1 MRTINHI
8 VVHCT
13 ATKRT
18 AKEQSILDGWRNKGW
33 IKNGYHWLVN
43 QHGISVRLMDDSVAS
58 NGVYGHNH
66 DSINICYIG
75 GVDESGKAAD
85 TRTDEQKGTLE
96 TLLMEYKEMFPNAEI
111 CGHRDFSPDKN
122 RNGVIEPFEW
132 IKVCPCFDARKEY
145 AHIK

>member
-8 VVHCT
+8 VIHCT
-13 ATKRT
+13 ATRPNAT
-18 AKEQSILDGWRNKGW
+18 EQAILNGWRKKGW
-33 IKNGYHWLVN
+33 IKNGYHQLVN
-43 QHGISVRLMDDSVAS
+43 QSGRAVRLMDDSQPS

-75 GVDESGKAAD
+75 GIDANGKAAD
-85 TRTDEQKGTLE
+85 TRTPEQKGMLE
-96 TLLMEYKEMFPNAEI
+96 TLVMHYKKLYPNAEV

-122 RNGVIEPFEW
+122 RNGVIETFEW